1 MASFFNLIL
10 DTTAPAGVTL
20 ALNDDA
26 RYTTK
31 ASITAKIGCEDAVT
45 TGYQM
50 KIWGG
55 VDGAATEDAAEA
67 AETANAIPVPPESQ
81 RLQ

>member
-31 ASITAKIGCEDAVT
+31 ASITAKIGCEDAET
-45 TGYQM
+45 TGYRRRGCLGQLRCDQGDYPLH
-50 KIWGG
+50 WRWQ
-55 VDGAATEDAAEA
+55 EDHQGLR
-67 AETANAIPVPPESQ
+67 P
-81 RLQ
+81 

>member
-20 ALNDDA
+20 SLNDDA
-26 RYTTK
+26 RYTTS
-31 ASITAKIGCEDAVT
+31 ASITAKIGCEDAET

-55 VDGAATEDAAEA
+55 VD
-67 AETANAIPVPPESQ
+67 Q
-81 RLQ
+81 RL